1 MLKHGKLAENMTS
14 HWPLEHMRVPGLVG
28 IVMLQGPKK
37 KQLSLRPQCDAH
49 HAVPLQFIRLFP
61 NAETAVRLL
70 IAKLFHPL
78 KSLPLTWRM
87 KQIRAM

>member
-37 KQLSLRPQCDAH
+37 T
-49 HAVPLQFIRLFP
+49 
-61 NAETAVRLL
+61 AESTAA
-70 IAKLFHPL
+70 I
-78 KSLPLTWRM
+78 
-87 KQIRAM
+87 